1 MLRLCY
7 YAWEIAEVAKAN
19 RVDWFIGKEMFTAN
33 LTNGRNDNKGADTP
47 YAILSP
53 EWNALGLAE
62 QVKQEAE
69 FMDMVGTAEGGK
81 FKELSAA
88 LGKETIDTFNTGESR
103 GRELSHSLNYQ
114 KLGKE
119 LASVDEL
126 AVLDGGKCILQ
137 LRGVR
142 PFLSNKYD
150 ITKHPNYIYL
160 ADYNE
165 KNTFDIER
173 FLSTR
178 LKLKANEVCDVYE
191 IDAADEE

>member
-88 LGKETIDTFNTGESR
+88 RNAGDTDRFYEIVIAFDKAWMAEHGDEDYSKYIITPETIEEQKRKEQEAWEEFRKEQAEKGEETPD
-103 GRELSHSLNYQ
+103 GPE
-114 KLGKE
+114 
-119 LASVDEL
+119 DE
-126 AVLDGGKCILQ
+126 
-137 LRGVR
+137 
-142 PFLSNKYD
+142 PE
-150 ITKHPNYIYL
+150 T
-160 ADYNE
+160 
-165 KNTFDIER
+165 
-173 FLSTR
+173 
-178 LKLKANEVCDVYE
+178 
-191 IDAADEE
+191 EEPAE